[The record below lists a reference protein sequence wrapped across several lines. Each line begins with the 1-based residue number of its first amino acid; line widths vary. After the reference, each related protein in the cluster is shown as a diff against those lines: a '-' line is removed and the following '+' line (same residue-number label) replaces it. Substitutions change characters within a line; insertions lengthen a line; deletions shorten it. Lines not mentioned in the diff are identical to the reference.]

1 MSLNPELKEK
11 LREALSSTTKT
22 TKQLIE
28 KYMDKEIC
36 DNALQTAL
44 DTIAMVFSEE
54 LRRRGLKVKE
64 YGFIGYV
71 EDLELM
77 TYEVDDHI
85 VSLLLDHWNYECGTP
100 VKEIIEKHGV
110 KLSLEVYDKNLR
122 EKESIT
128 LEVR

>member
-1 MSLNPELKEK
+1 MTINPDLKNK
-11 LREALSSTTKT
+11 LKEALSSTTKT
-22 TKQLIE
+22 AKQLIE

-36 DNALQTAL
+36 DNTLQSAL
-44 DTIAMVFSEE
+44 DTIAIVFAEE
-54 LRRRGLKVKE
+54 MRRRGLKVKE

-85 VSLLLDHWNYECGTP
+85 VSLLLDNWNYVCGTP
-100 VKEIIEKHGV
+100 VKEIMEKHGV
-110 KLSLEVYDKNLR
+110 KLSLEIYDKNLR

-128 LEVR
+128 LE